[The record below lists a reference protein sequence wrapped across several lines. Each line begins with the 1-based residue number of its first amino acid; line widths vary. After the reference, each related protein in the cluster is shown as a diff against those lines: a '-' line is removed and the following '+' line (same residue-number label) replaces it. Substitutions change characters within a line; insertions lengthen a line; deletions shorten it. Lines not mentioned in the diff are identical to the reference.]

1 MAIMLRSS
9 SFFSPCAGKPVLE
22 SSDNGS
28 LTVVWSKPTR
38 VGRSPLRGYQVEY
51 YLYQS
56 EQTTSNHWNIA
67 EVQVE
72 RYRLRGLSS
81 AATNVVFLV
90 RARNEHG
97 LSPPSLLSERLST
110 GGASGGTGGEEG
122 ETEEER
128 GEVKRRLGSSK
139 LVEWRPME
147 AVSSTE
153 VVLHWNVSEVQYSE
167 AVCCLNLINEVNLV
181 A

>member
-1 MAIMLRSS
+1 M
-9 SFFSPCAGKPVLE
+9 
-22 SSDNGS
+22 
-28 LTVVWSKPTR
+28 WSKPTR

-56 EQTTSNHWNIA
+56 EQTTAANHWNIA

-72 RYRLRGLSS
+72 RYRLSGISS

-110 GGASGGTGGEEG
+110 GGASGGTGGGEEG

-128 GEVKRRLGSSK
+128 GEIKRRLGSSK

-153 VVLHWNVSEVQYSE
+153 VVLHWNVCES
-167 AVCCLNLINEVNLV
+167 LNLITEVNLV